1 MSNRYQVPAP
11 NGQSRPS
18 LRILELGS
26 SSIQPRPRFPIS
38 PPETER
44 STPAHRS
51 TVEHKVSVVSTPDGE
66 KDREESPFRHLRRA
80 SSVQYN
86 QATVNPRPQ
95 QPRAPRWL
103 LVVLPPASCL
113 EGDPTVGQTLAMG
126 PPGRLQSGVLMPL
139 FPTVRY

>member
-1 MSNRYQVPAP
+1 MSNRYQVPVL

-18 LRILELGS
+18 LRTLELSS

-44 STPAHRS
+44 SAQIHRS
-51 TVEHKVSVVSTPDGE
+51 SVEHKVSAVSTPDGE
-66 KDREESPFRHLRRA
+66 KEREESPFRHLRRTP
-80 SSVQYN
+80 SVQYN
-86 QATVNPRPQ
+86 QATMNPRPQ
-95 QPRAPRWL
+95 QSRTSRWL

-113 EGDPTVGQTLAMG
+113 EGDPTLGQTLATG

-139 FPTVRY
+139 FPTVR